1 MVRNETGHSL
11 SSFYGYQVMG
21 LFQTDTEVSKAPGQD
36 GAEPGFFRFANLYD
50 DVEIDPGDMTFI
62 GNPNPKFT
70 YGLNLVMT
78 WKNIDLTAF
87 IYGSKGNDI
96 FNHNKWWT
104 DFWPSYQ
111 GQKSKDLLYR
121 SWTESN
127 KGATVP
133 KASNKSN
140 FSTNTQACSYYIED
154 GSYLRL
160 KNLQVGFT
168 FPKNMMDKIKIK
180 SLRLYLQAVNLFTLT
195 KYSGLDPEIG
205 GGDLA
210 SGIDYGN
217 YPNAKQ
223 FIFGLSIS
231 L

>member
-1 MVRNETGHSL
+1 L

-21 LFQTDTEVSKAPGQD
+21 LFRNAAEVADAPYQD
-36 GAEPGFFRFANLYD
+36 GAEPGFFRFGNLND
-50 DVEIDPGDMTFI
+50 DTEIDPGDMKFI
-62 GNPNPKFT
+62 GNPNPEFT
-70 YGLNLVMT
+70 YGLNLAMS

-87 IYGSKGNDI
+87 MYGSKGNDI

-104 DFWPSYQ
+104 DFWQSYQ

-127 KGATVP
+127 TGATVP
-133 KASNKSN
+133 KASNRSN

-160 KNLQVGFT
+160 KNLQAGYT
-168 FPKNMMDKIKIK
+168 FPKNITGRIRIR
-180 SLRLYLQAVNLFTLT
+180 SLRIYFQAVNLFTLT

-205 GGDLA
+205 GSDLA

-217 YPNAKQ
+217 YPNARQ
-223 FIFGLSIS
+223 FLLGLG
-231 L
+231 LTL